1 MDSPDIFKK
10 RIDPKIEIRAQ
21 ILEEEVK
28 VLNTENKRLEKVIDN
43 FKKMHSGWAGY
54 RQQLGL

>member
-10 RIDPKIEIRAQ
+10 RIDPRLEDEIKALKI
-21 ILEEEVK
+21 
-28 VLNTENKRLEKVIDN
+28 ENKRLEKVIDN

>member
-1 MDSPDIFKK
+1 MDTPTILKK
-10 RIDPKIEIRAQ
+10 KIDPRTEIRAQ

-28 VLNTENKRLEKVIDN
+28 ELKTENKRLEKVIDN